1 MLTEICA
8 EIKNYF
14 TYCDDRHNGD
24 FAIVDGQIVPS
35 IDIQTDYIRIIGS
48 RFNNGVHK
56 RGENGF
62 DLVDEG
68 NFHGSIWIMSPPNDF
83 LALVGEIETWQ
94 EMNGKADSQ
103 AMSPYQSESFGGYSY
118 SKSSGRSSESGS
130 GSSVPTWQ
138 SQYASRLNLYRRI
151 REL

>member
-14 TYCDDRHNGD
+14 TYSRDRHNGD
-24 FAIVDGQIVPS
+24 FAIVEGQIVPS
-35 IDIQTDYIRIIGS
+35 IDIPTDYIRIIGS

-56 RGENGF
+56 RGEEGF
-62 DLVDEG
+62 ALTDEG
-68 NFHGSIWIMSPPNDF
+68 TFHGSIWIMSPPNDF

-103 AMSPYQSESFGGYSY
+103 AMSPFNSESFGGYSY
-118 SKSSGRSSESGS
+118 SKSSG
-130 GSSVPTWQ
+130 GSSSGGGSSAPTWQ